1 MGFGEK
7 DVEVVLMKFKCR
19 LKIIYAEDEI
29 TQEELSEKTGISST
43 TLSAL
48 ANNKQLPSFKT
59 SYVISEAVKRPINE
73 IWVRIN
79 E

>member
-1 MGFGEK
+1 
-7 DVEVVLMKFKCR
+7 MKFKCR

-29 TQEELSEKTGISST
+29 TQEELSEKTGISSS

-48 ANNKQLPSFKT
+48 ANNKQLPTFT
-59 SYVISEAVKRPINE
+59 NAYIISDAVKRPINE